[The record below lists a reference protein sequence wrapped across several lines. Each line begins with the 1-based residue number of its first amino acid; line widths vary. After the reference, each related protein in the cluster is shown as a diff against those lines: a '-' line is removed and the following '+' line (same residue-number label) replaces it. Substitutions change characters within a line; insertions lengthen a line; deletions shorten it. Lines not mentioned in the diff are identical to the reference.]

1 MDKRAKAE
9 AQAAKAAE
17 KTAAADDRLAEKLL
31 RKAQRIQDLV
41 NKDNETAYEKLQKF
55 TRGESLEIFQKQ
67 LGLMKPG
74 DIRRTGL
81 DLLKQQEQLKREYM

>member
-1 MDKRAKAE
+1 MRE
-9 AQAAKAAE
+9 AQ
-17 KTAAADDRLAEKLL
+17 KT
-31 RKAQRIQDLV
+31 QDLE
-41 NKDNETAYEKLQKF
+41 NKDNETAWDKLQKF

-81 DLLKQQEQLKREYM
+81 DLLEQQEKLKREYV